1 MNHWIFRAGDVNVRA
16 IVHAQYQASF
26 CIISCWIRVSEMLAN
41 KEANKFLKV
50 GFENLDGNSTML
62 YLSVNRPSVTKLNPF
77 ALLKMSTDE
86 AKRIE
91 DQLKNANFSGMPI
104 VEAEACIATNLTGN
118 CRAVCKPVENF
129 IKKANTD
136 GLQKL
141 HGERVLRIKRCRN

>member
-1 MNHWIFRAGDVNVRA
+1 M
-16 IVHAQYQASF
+16 
-26 CIISCWIRVSEMLAN
+26 
-41 KEANKFLKV
+41 KV

-91 DQLKNANFSGMPI
+91 DQLKNTNYSGMPI
-104 VEAEACIATNLTGN
+104 VEAESCIATSPTGN

-129 IKKANTD
+129 IKIADTD
-136 GLQKL
+136 KLQKL